1 MKILRYFSRELL
13 ITTLVISAGWLILI
27 VGNGFGVYLEDAE
40 RGDLSPDVLFILI
53 AWRIPDYLS
62 QILPIGFFLAILVT
76 YGRLYTDSEMVVL
89 SSCGFSKT
97 RLLLYTMVPACIVS
111 VVVLVLSV
119 YLAPYG
125 LKQEDRIKLQQSTR
139 SELEVLTAARFQSL
153 TDQGLTAYFQ
163 NFSNDRKKINDVFI
177 AETSSEENSHE
188 MTILTAKTGEEV
200 VEPVT
205 GRRFLLFTEGFQYT
219 GVPGQGNYRATEFK
233 TSARLI
239 PRDKELADRF
249 RIESVN
255 FSELFAI
262 DHAAAAAEIQWRLA
276 LPLLVFIVTMIAVP
290 MSHTNPRQ
298 GRYFKLFPA
307 FVLVVFYYGLLVT
320 ARGLIE
326 EGKIPTRIGL
336 WWVHGIY
343 LLIAT
348 ALLIWNNGQPL
359 GRFFSTS
366 NQTEIGARS

>member
-27 VGNGFGVYLEDAE
+27 VGNGFGVYLQDAE

-62 QILPIGFFLAILVT
+62 QIIPIGFFLSILVT

-97 RLLLYTMVPACIVS
+97 RLLFYTFVPACIVA
-111 VVVLVLSV
+111 VVVAVLSI

-125 LKQEDRIKLQQSTR
+125 LKQENRIKLQQNTR
-139 SELEVLTAARFQSL
+139 SELEVLTAARFQSMS
-153 TDQGLTAYFQ
+153 DQGLTAYFQ
-163 NFSNDRKKINDVFI
+163 TFSADRKKINNVFI
-177 AETSSEENSHE
+177 AETGSGDKSHE
-188 MTILTAKTGEEV
+188 LTVLTAKTGEEV
-200 VEPVT
+200 IDSAME
-205 GRRFLLFTEGFQYT
+205 RRFLLFADGFQYT
-219 GVPGQGNYRATEFK
+219 GTPGQGGYRSTAFK

-239 PRDKELADRF
+239 PRDKELEDRF
-249 RIESVN
+249 RIEAVE
-255 FSELFAI
+255 FTELFAI
-262 DHAAAAAEIQWRLA
+262 NHPSAKAEIQWRIA

-307 FVLVVFYYGLLVT
+307 FVLIVFYYGLLVT
-320 ARGLIE
+320 ARGLVE
-326 EGKIPTRIGL
+326 ESKISTGLGL

-343 LLIAT
+343 LLVAT
-348 ALLIWNNGQPL
+348 ALLFWNNGQPL
-359 GRFFSTS
+359 GRFFSKPDQLAVG
-366 NQTEIGARS
+366 NR